1 MLEKN
6 SSIFS
11 CHFEEKLIFSS
22 LTRVL
27 YNEIPGDREPAFL
40 CIGID
45 RCTGDCFG
53 PLTGTLL
60 QQHLVPNIYGTLQN
74 PVHAKNITQISQ
86 QIPRDNFV
94 VAVDACL
101 GSAGNLGN
109 IVVKKSPIYP
119 GKAMEKVLPPVGDLS
134 VVLNVNIA
142 GIANY
147 MLLQNSSL
155 YMVWKGASVLAR
167 SISTAL
173 YMRKKN
179 NFPPKSSHCP
189 PDHPRDFISKD
200 KTFI

>member
-6 SSIFS
+6 TSIFS

-27 YNEIPGDREPAFL
+27 YNEIPGDRELVFL

-60 QQHLVPNIYGTLQN
+60 QQHMVPNIFGTLQN
-74 PVHAKNITQISQ
+74 PVHAKNLTQVKE
-86 QIPRDNFV
+86 QIPRDSFV

-101 GSAGNLGN
+101 GSAGTLGN
-109 IVVKKSPIYP
+109 VIVKKSPIYP
-119 GKAMEKVLPPVGDLS
+119 GKAMEKILPPVGDLS

-147 MLLQNSSL
+147 LLLQNSSL

-173 YMRKKN
+173 YMRKKEQLSSREQSL
-179 NFPPKSSHCP
+179 PPLP
-189 PDHPRDFISKD
+189 PLGLQPTK
-200 KTFI
+200 